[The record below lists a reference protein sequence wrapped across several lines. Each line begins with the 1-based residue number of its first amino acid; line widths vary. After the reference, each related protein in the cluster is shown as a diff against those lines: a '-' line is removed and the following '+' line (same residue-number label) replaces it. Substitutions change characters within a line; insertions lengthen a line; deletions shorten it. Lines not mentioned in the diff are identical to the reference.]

1 MELRHGQRWAS
12 CPSVALW
19 LGHLARSLSPPS
31 LHLLRWETITTCA
44 WHSQWLP
51 VGSVPEVFASS
62 QGGAKG
68 AGGTGGAPFDSTVPV
83 YWDLHMS
90 QQCVPGLGGGGVGG
104 LVLGRI
110 LGPGDLRCLG
120 MLMGRP
126 ACVWDGMGLG
136 YRGTPGVGRV

>member
-126 ACVWDGMGLG
+126 ACV
-136 YRGTPGVGRV
+136 